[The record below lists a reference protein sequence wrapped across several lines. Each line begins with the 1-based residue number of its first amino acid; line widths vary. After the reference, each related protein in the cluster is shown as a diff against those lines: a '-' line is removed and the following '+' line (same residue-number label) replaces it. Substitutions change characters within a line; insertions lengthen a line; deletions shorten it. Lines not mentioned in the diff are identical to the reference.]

1 MKCTIIA
8 ELEVTP
14 NYLSLKPDKK
24 GLVKQMLTLTTQKK
38 DLQVEDVTFKENQKS
53 VDQQGWQ
60 TTLPLRFAYKFAKS
74 TEPQKGDLLK
84 YQLDISLT
92 TQDSVP
98 TYGVFTIK
106 TNHPKKKEVTLSGVI
121 LEPEK

>member
-1 MKCTIIA
+1 M
-8 ELEVTP
+8 TP
-14 NYLSLKPDKK
+14 NYLSLKPDRK
-24 GLVKQMLTLTTQKK
+24 GMVKQTLTLSTQKT
-38 DLQVEDVTFKENQKS
+38 DLEVQDFIFKENQKS
-53 VDQQGWQ
+53 GDQQGWQ

-74 TEPQKGDLLK
+74 TEPQKADIVK

-121 LEPEK
+121 LDREK